1 MTSNN
6 VYIVSKRPTD
16 LVHYCM
22 PISDK
27 TLATLAYKFTGN
39 SYDEVHTAEA
49 MLLVNDV
56 QTGVG
61 YNGKLVEIF
70 MRGNVWN

>member
-1 MTSNN
+1 MNSTNR
-6 VYIVSKRPTD
+6 VYIMSKRPTD
-16 LVHYCM
+16 LVHYCL

-39 SYDEVHTAEA
+39 TYGEEHTAKA

-56 QTGVG
+56 QIGKG

-70 MRGNVWN
+70 VR